1 MRESRFSRPF
11 VGGINPATR
20 TIITTFMTTSRDQD
34 DDNDD
39 DDDDE
44 IGTSLLPLLKLAS
57 AHCASQALH
66 AAIRLNIP
74 DILDEN
80 QYSIEELSDAII
92 ISSSS
97 GDGNNNNNKSNK
109 KIKKC
114 NKDALLRTMRLLTT
128 IDIVHEEE
136 EVKQQQQKQNDD
148 DDDDDGSSISIYF
161 SLTKLGKC
169 LRSRN
174 SNKPSM
180 ASCIQHWMEEPLWD
194 SWLYLSDYIIED
206 DNNDNENENDKNEN
220 ENEDSNSDSDLHK
233 NENNVLLP
241 FERANDGISS
251 DYYYN
256 EIDHPESLKHANDFV
271 KLIHEQEINAI
282 VNWDYWSLHCRGK
295 RLVDIGGHN
304 GLLVAAIAQK
314 EPTIDCYCLDLPE
327 VILNSSMNEK
337 IKQIIEQN
345 NVTMVPGNV
354 FDSQTIPSCD
364 VILMKH
370 FCDRCMW
377 TDEETVQILKSCS
390 SALIDADTDTD
401 TDTGTGTAGKIIIA
415 DAVLPDVG
423 YNTQE
428 DAVNNNEQ
436 QQLALYLDALYMLV
450 GRERQ
455 RTKMEWEKLASL
467 SNLNLVSVHSTNVP
481 SCSIIVM
488 EKKAEIK

>member
-1 MRESRFSRPF
+1 MREYRFSRSF
-11 VGGINPATR
+11 VGGINPAAT
-20 TIITTFMTTSRDQD
+20 TTTTATFMTSGDQD
-34 DDNDD
+34 DDNN

-66 AAIRLNIP
+66 AAVRLNIP
-74 DILDEN
+74 DILGEN
-80 QYSIEELSDAII
+80 QYSIEELSEALIL
-92 ISSSS
+92 SSSS
-97 GDGNNNNNKSNK
+97 GDSNNKSNK

-136 EVKQQQQKQNDD
+136 QHDD
-148 DDDDDGSSISIYF
+148 RGSKTTDGDDESSIIIYF

-206 DNNDNENENDKNEN
+206 EDDDNKNDSDKNEN
-220 ENEDSNSDSDLHK
+220 
-233 NENNVLLP
+233 VLP
-241 FERANDGISS
+241 FERANNGISS

-256 EIDHPESLKHANDFV
+256 ENDHPESLKHANDFV

-295 RLVDIGGHN
+295 RLVDVGGHN

-327 VILNSSMNEK
+327 VILNSASSMKETT
-337 IKQIIEQN
+337 KQIIEQN

-390 SALIDADTDTD
+390 SALAMDGDADT
-401 TDTGTGTAGKIIIA
+401 GKIIIA
-415 DAVLPDVG
+415 DAVLPDIG
-423 YNTQE
+423 YNTQ
-428 DAVNNNEQ
+428 DAVNDNEQ
-436 QQLALYLDALYMLV
+436 QLTLYLDALYMLV

-455 RTKMEWEKLASL
+455 RTKMEWEKLANL
-467 SNLNLVSVHSTNVP
+467 SNLNLISVHSTNVP

-488 EKKAEIK
+488 EKKEESGDKIKK

>member
-1 MRESRFSRPF
+1 M
-11 VGGINPATR
+11 
-20 TIITTFMTTSRDQD
+20 
-34 DDNDD
+34 
-39 DDDDE
+39 
-44 IGTSLLPLLKLAS
+44 
-57 AHCASQALH
+57 
-66 AAIRLNIP
+66 
-74 DILDEN
+74 
-80 QYSIEELSDAII
+80 
-92 ISSSS
+92 SSSS
-97 GDGNNNNNKSNK
+97 GGSNNNNNNNKSNK

-136 EVKQQQQKQNDD
+136 QHDDRASSTTTDD
-148 DDDDDGSSISIYF
+148 DDESSIIICF

-180 ASCIQHWMEEPLWD
+180 ASCIQHWMELPLWD

-206 DNNDNENENDKNEN
+206 DDDDDDDKN
-220 ENEDSNSDSDLHK
+220 SDKKK
-233 NENNVLLP
+233 NVLP
-241 FERANDGISS
+241 FERANNGISS

-256 EIDHPESLKHANDFV
+256 ENDHPESLKYANDFV

-295 RLVDIGGHN
+295 RLVDVGGHN
-304 GLLVAAIAQK
+304 GLLVTAIAQK

-327 VILNSSMNEK
+327 VISNSASSMKETT
-337 IKQIIEQN
+337 KQIIEQN

-354 FDSQTIPSCD
+354 FDSHTIPSCD

-390 SALIDADTDTD
+390 SALAMDGDGDT
-401 TDTGTGTAGKIIIA
+401 GKIIIA
-415 DAVLPDVG
+415 DAVLPDIG
-423 YNTQE
+423 YNTQ
-428 DAVNNNEQ
+428 DAINDNEQ
-436 QQLALYLDALYMLV
+436 QLTLYLDALYMLV

-455 RTKMEWEKLASL
+455 RTKMEWEKLANL
-467 SNLNLVSVHSTNVP
+467 SNLNLISVHSTNVP
-481 SCSIIVM
+481 SCSMIVM
-488 EKKAEIK
+488 EKKEESGDKINK

>member
-1 MRESRFSRPF
+1 MREYRFSRSF
-11 VGGINPATR
+11 VGGINPT
-20 TIITTFMTTSRDQD
+20 TTTTTTTTFMTSGDQD
-34 DDNDD
+34 DDND

-66 AAIRLNIP
+66 AAVRLNIP
-74 DILDEN
+74 DILGAN
-80 QYSIEELSDAII
+80 QYSIEELSEAII
-92 ISSSS
+92 MSSSS
-97 GDGNNNNNKSNK
+97 GGSNNNNTSNK

-136 EVKQQQQKQNDD
+136 QQHDDRGSTTTDD
-148 DDDDDGSSISIYF
+148 DDESSIIICF

-206 DNNDNENENDKNEN
+206 DDDDNNNDKNEN
-220 ENEDSNSDSDLHK
+220 G
-233 NENNVLLP
+233 NVLP
-241 FERANDGISS
+241 FERANNGISS

-256 EIDHPESLKHANDFV
+256 ENDHPKSLKHANDFV

-295 RLVDIGGHN
+295 RLVDVGGHN

-327 VILNSSMNEK
+327 VILNSASSMKETT
-337 IKQIIEQN
+337 KQIIEQN

-390 SALIDADTDTD
+390 SALAMDGDADS
-401 TDTGTGTAGKIIIA
+401 GKIIIA
-415 DAVLPDVG
+415 DAVLPDIG
-423 YNTQE
+423 YNTQ
-428 DAVNNNEQ
+428 DAVNDNEQ
-436 QQLALYLDALYMLV
+436 QLTLYLDALYMLV

-455 RTKMEWEKLASL
+455 RTKMEWEKLANL
-467 SNLNLVSVHSTNVP
+467 SNLNLISVHSTNVP
-481 SCSIIVM
+481 SCSMIVM
-488 EKKAEIK
+488 EKKEESGDRINK